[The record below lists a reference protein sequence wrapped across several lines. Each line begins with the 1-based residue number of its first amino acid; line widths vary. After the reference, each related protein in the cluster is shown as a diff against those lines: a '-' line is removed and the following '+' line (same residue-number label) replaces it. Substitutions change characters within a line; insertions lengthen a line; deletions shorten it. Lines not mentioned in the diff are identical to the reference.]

1 MAIKILHM
9 FGDIMNLYGEYANVR
24 VFEKYLTDIGQSVQ
38 LDTLSLYE
46 DKDISGY
53 DFYYMGSGTEKN
65 QKLALSQ
72 LMKYKQPL
80 IDECNSNKVILFT
93 GNAFEM
99 LGEKITDAN
108 GNEYEALGFGNF
120 KTIETTKRIT
130 GDCLAKADYS
140 DLYHVGFINKCSK
153 TTGIDNYLFT
163 MSMGCGNDNDNSDE
177 GFRINNTF
185 GTHITGPIIVKN
197 PHFMEMLAQILL
209 LDKDL
214 PKIQNSYYEYMKKS
228 YNTTVTELKKRLEN
242 QE

>member
-1 MAIKILHM
+1 MAIKILHIY
-9 FGDIMNLYGEYANVR
+9 GDIMNLYGEYANVR

-53 DFYYMGSGTEKN
+53 DFYYMGSGTERN

-72 LMKYKQPL
+72 LVKYKQTL
-80 IDECNSNKVILFT
+80 IDECNSNKIILFT
-93 GNAFEM
+93 GNAFEL
-99 LGEKITDAN
+99 LGKKITDTN
-108 GNEYEALGFGNF
+108 GNEYESLGLGHFE
-120 KTIETTKRIT
+120 TIESDKRIT

-153 TTGIDNYLFT
+153 TFGINSPLFT
-163 MSMGCGNDNDNSDE
+163 LSMGCGNDNDNSDE

-197 PHFMEMLAQILL
+197 PHFMKMLAQILL
-209 LDKDL
+209 SSKEL
-214 PKIQNSYYEYMKKS
+214 PKVQGSYYEYMKKS
-228 YNTTVTELKKRLEN
+228 YSVATSELKERLEMKN
-242 QE
+242 